1 MIIAVDMFTEAMD
14 EEKEGNGCHSRLQR
28 TGLATLPGQG
38 VGQARGRGV
47 QAMSSYIAVQCRGR
61 RRQSRPTFWEM
72 EEQRTRLA
80 ETSRAGRR
88 CRGLRRVQGPP
99 IPVRLT

>member
-38 VGQARGRGV
+38 VGQARGERSTSHV
-47 QAMSSYIAVQCRGR
+47 FVYSCAV
-61 RRQSRPTFWEM
+61 
-72 EEQRTRLA
+72 
-80 ETSRAGRR
+80 SRA
-88 CRGLRRVQGPP
+88 
-99 IPVRLT
+99 T